1 MLEHPDL
8 GDNHNAPVFHSCY
21 KRMGELIP
29 QLLAEGSQPRIMP
42 EYSGTLL
49 HGHGGYRRFIPSGG
63 CPGAC
68 QLRTVGGAQKWSP
81 MREPAPVEDRAQRG
95 GEVDPAA
102 VGDRP

>member
-29 QLLAEGSQPRIMP
+29 QLLAEGRQPRIMP

-63 CPGAC
+63 CPRPASCALLVEPRSG
-68 QLRTVGGAQKWSP
+68 LR
-81 MREPAPVEDRAQRG
+81 
-95 GEVDPAA
+95 
-102 VGDRP
+102 